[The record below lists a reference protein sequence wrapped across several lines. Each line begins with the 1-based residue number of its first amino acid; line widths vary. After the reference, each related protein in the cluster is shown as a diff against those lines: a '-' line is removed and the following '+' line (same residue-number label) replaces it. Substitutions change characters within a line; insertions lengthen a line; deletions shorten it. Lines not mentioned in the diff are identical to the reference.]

1 MWLGPRS
8 EWNVFDATWTCLGS
22 FFDGTPVDCVR
33 SNNGSGL
40 GPVRHRL
47 EAQDS
52 DLGNAGATYWYEGYY
67 LVNGDQNLDNNL
79 GSRRTTMSWNGFSW
93 QFSTPGG
100 GNPLVEGPTLLNR
113 WGDKRVKAGLKPHD
127 GNVILSV
134 ETTDLGNGQWRYE
147 YALYNWDLDRKIDSF
162 SLPVSGP
169 TFNHYF
175 HDVDFEAA
183 TDWKVSTADNT
194 LTWAWDGTMPTTHLE
209 GGALEFGHLY
219 NFGFT
224 SGRPPADRNATLGIS
239 EAGLG
244 GDLLAVDT
252 TGPDFFELT
261 ASVLSPVEGQNISV
275 DMRGGFDLAVAVV
288 LSVNGTP
295 ITPTFL
301 GPAIPF
307 VSGNAS
313 IPVTIP
319 SGLSGVC
326 VEVVAA
332 DVDAGLNVHQLSNI
346 MELCVQ

>member
-1 MWLGPRS
+1 
-8 EWNVFDATWTCLGS
+8 
-22 FFDGTPVDCVR
+22 
-33 SNNGSGL
+33 
-40 GPVRHRL
+40 
-47 EAQDS
+47 
-52 DLGNAGATYWYEGYY
+52 
-67 LVNGDQNLDNNL
+67 
-79 GSRRTTMSWNGFSW
+79 
-93 QFSTPGG
+93 
-100 GNPLVEGPTLLNR
+100 
-113 WGDKRVKAGLKPHD
+113 
-127 GNVILSV
+127 
-134 ETTDLGNGQWRYE
+134 
-147 YALYNWDLDRKIDSF
+147 
-162 SLPVSGP
+162 
-169 TFNHYF
+169 
-175 HDVDFEAA
+175 
-183 TDWKVSTADNT
+183 
-194 LTWAWDGTMPTTHLE
+194 MPTTHLE